1 MDREL
6 PVSSKSGAGD
16 QVVSNSSETNEMKL
30 ATLERG
36 RGGEISIIVHCICR
50 AISLSGVGLVLSS
63 RALSSPAVDILGQ
76 GKGKE
81 ALGGGR
87 GRRSTG
93 RRAVPSPAAD
103 QRYIL

>member
-50 AISLSGVGLVLSS
+50 AISLSRGWAGAKLQGIIFTSG
-63 RALSSPAVDILGQ
+63 RHPGA
-76 GKGKE
+76 GKG
-81 ALGGGR
+81 
-87 GRRSTG
+87 
-93 RRAVPSPAAD
+93 
-103 QRYIL
+103 